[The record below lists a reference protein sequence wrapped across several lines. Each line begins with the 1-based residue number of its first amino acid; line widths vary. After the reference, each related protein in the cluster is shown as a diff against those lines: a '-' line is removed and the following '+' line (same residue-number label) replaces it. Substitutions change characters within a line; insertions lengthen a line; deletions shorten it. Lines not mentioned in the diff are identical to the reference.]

1 MMNPPPTSRVADA
14 WERLAPAALGALA
27 LLPLVWQRAA
37 FAELFWFGDE
47 WDLLSQIERVGFWA
61 WTWQVFAENFVP
73 VFKLLWGGSVFLFGG
88 SYLALL
94 VLMWLTHAVNTWLL
108 GRVLRIHEF
117 PGVAVAFT
125 QLGFGLTAINLET
138 LGWTVQ
144 WSAVLATTFLLL
156 ALERQARHPTHLT
169 ASRARDHAG
178 LMVLA
183 AGSALSFSRGVLTGA
198 VLGLGALLAPAAGE
212 TPGWWRRGRAAALC
226 LVPALATAGVILL
239 FATGNHRHLGGHV
252 GDAANYGLWYF
263 ALNPFH
269 RLLAVDS
276 WGPHTLTLLGVGKLA
291 LLTGVLARTR
301 GRPRHLLLLLLAYDL
316 GNSALLGLGR
326 YHTGVETAI
335 SSRYQYGA
343 LLAILPFAALAVDG
357 LLRRLP
363 PVLRRG
369 RLVAAVVLLGTGFL
383 VVRPWAREAPA
394 FAWGRGTVT
403 RHLLLREPHPPAM
416 GAVPGIAFMST
427 EQAKHLLRH
436 YRLH

>member
-1 MMNPPPTSRVADA
+1 MNPPSTAHRAGT
-14 WERLAPAALGALA
+14 WERFAPAGFGLLA
-27 LLPLVWQRAA
+27 LLPLLWQRAA

-47 WDLLSQIERVGFWA
+47 WDLLAQIERLGFWA

-88 SYLALL
+88 SYFALV

-108 GRVLRIHEF
+108 GRVLRAHEF
-117 PGVAVAFT
+117 PGPAAGFT
-125 QLGFGLTAINLET
+125 QIVFGLTAINLET

-144 WSAVLATTFLLL
+144 WSAVLATTFPLL
-156 ALERQARHPTHLT
+156 ALERQARHPTHLAAART
-169 ASRARDHAG
+169 RDHAG
-178 LMVLA
+178 LMLLA

-198 VLGLGALLAPAAGE
+198 VLGLGALLAPGE
-212 TPGWWRRGRAAALC
+212 SEAPGWRRRGLACTLC
-226 LVPALATAGVILL
+226 LLPALATALVILL

-276 WGPHTLTLLGVGKLA
+276 WGPQTLTLLGLAKLV
-291 LLTGVLARTR
+291 LVTGVLAQTR

-326 YHTGVETAI
+326 YHTGLETAI

-343 LLAILPFAALAVDG
+343 LLAVLPFAALALDG
-357 LLRRLP
+357 LRRRLP

-369 RLVAAVVLLGTGFL
+369 NVVVAVFLLGTGFL
-383 VVRPWAREAPA
+383 VVRPWSWEAPA
-394 FAWGRGTVT
+394 FAQGRGTVT

-416 GAVPGIAFMST
+416 GALPGIDFMST

-436 YRLH
+436 YHLH